1 MELERYW
8 CRIIG
13 LTGSLTLDLDNRQ
26 PAANNHIQIIIG
38 VMGNTAGKNSR
49 DGDDIVDSFQHLSNH
64 DGKLSERE
72 ATSAWYRYGVAVTD
86 VYDVVEV
93 LGQGHMG
100 ETFTVRRKTT
110 GHHTPHTREQSKDSQ
125 SDVLRMAREKEEK
138 EAKKAHKK
146 TISDAS
152 KMIIG
157 TPKKLITK
165 GVGKIGSG
173 TKLAGKDAN
182 NDEDDHGL
190 SRFIKTDEAIASE
203 AIHEPPKHTA
213 KPVKSIMK
221 DTFGR
226 KFSTS
231 SELSFSI
238 ASTDSL
244 STNAHERLNSID
256 SDWSSSGDGSGKSKK
271 KGVHFQRT
279 FAVKTIL
286 TSRVNSDQ
294 LQELV
299 NEIMIMRKLV
309 RVKVLLCT
317 FTCYLSIIQYVSSVV
332 LS

>member
-13 LTGSLTLDLDNRQ
+13 LTGSLTLDLDDRQ
-26 PAANNHIQIIIG
+26 PATNNHIQIIIG

-49 DGDDIVDSFQHLSNH
+49 DDDDIVDSFHHLSNH

-86 VYDVVEV
+86 VYDVVEL

-100 ETFTVRRKTT
+100 ETFTVSRKTT

-125 SDVLRMAREKEEK
+125 IDVLRMAKEREEKEEK
-138 EAKKAHKK
+138 DAKKAQKHKK

-152 KMIIG
+152 KKIIG

-173 TKLAGKDAN
+173 TKAN
-182 NDEDDHGL
+182 DDEDDHDL
-190 SRFIKTDEAIASE
+190 SHFIKTDEAIASE
-203 AIHEPPKHTA
+203 AIHEPPKHAT

-226 KFSTS
+226 KFNAS
-231 SELSFSI
+231 SELSLSI
-238 ASTDSL
+238 ASTDSI
-244 STNAHERLNSID
+244 STDDHERLNSID
-256 SDWSSSGDGSGKSKK
+256 SDWSSSGNGSGKSK

-309 RVKVLLCT
+309 RVQILLCA
-317 FTCYLSIIQYVSSVV
+317 CYY
-332 LS
+332 